1 MCEPGAGSLG
11 DRQDACTTN
20 PWHLPAFLRLTT
32 ARLAKKPIEHQRQQ
46 HPRAAEK
53 IKPRPP
59 SVLFRKPSPSPTS
72 RNRADINAGLM
83 EGKRARPGVTAMIVA
98 DQRHRGGKIKR
109 LAESFQSADGDEVPK
124 FAAPTGH
131 DRDATPEQAAA
142 QDQILALDSVADEPG
157 ERGAERIDPHEGG
170 ADQAQMNFVIAEFLL
185 EFWEDG
191 KDGLPVGIIEEAD
204 KPEHAHHPPFVAKAR
219 CFPCEAAFHRD
230 RLIINDEF
238 LNHNDETMT
247 NPECQR
253 QDARGPLGIW
263 Y

>member
-46 HPRAAEK
+46 HPRAPEK

-98 DQRHRGGKIKR
+98 DQRHRGGKIKSLCR
-109 LAESFQSADGDEVPK
+109 NIPRPDDSQGPK
-124 FAAPTGH
+124 AGSPTRNYRCSH
-131 DRDATPEQAAA
+131 SRPAT
-142 QDQILALDSVADEPG
+142 
-157 ERGAERIDPHEGG
+157 
-170 ADQAQMNFVIAEFLL
+170 
-185 EFWEDG
+185 
-191 KDGLPVGIIEEAD
+191 
-204 KPEHAHHPPFVAKAR
+204 
-219 CFPCEAAFHRD
+219 
-230 RLIINDEF
+230 
-238 LNHNDETMT
+238 T
-247 NPECQR
+247 
-253 QDARGPLGIW
+253 
-263 Y
+263 